1 MSENTSPKKTL
12 LLVDGSSYLYRAFHA
27 MPDLRAVPGDPSSP
41 ATGAIR
47 GMINMMERLRKD
59 FPSDFAACVFDARG
73 PTFRDALYPEYKQN
87 RSPMP
92 DDLRTQ
98 IEPIHDLVRRM
109 GWTVLDVPGVE
120 ADDVIATLAHVAAQ
134 QGVQVTVS
142 SGDKDL
148 SQLVNEHI
156 TIIDTMN
163 GKKRDVAGVTAEFG
177 VPPSLM
183 IDFQTLVGDT
193 VDNVP
198 GVEKVG
204 PKTAAKWLLEY
215 GSLDALVLR
224 ADEIKGVAGENL
236 RKAVDWLPK
245 GRALVTMKTDCDLS
259 AWVPQLPAL
268 ADLLFHQP
276 DETSLLA
283 FYEQY
288 GFKGLVRAR
297 GHGGGDP
304 AAAGVMST
312 GVSGNAAAPK
322 DDLFADAPVV
332 SAVTGEKH
340 YDTVTTWDQFETWLV
355 RLQVAELVALDT
367 ETTSLDAMKADLVGI
382 SLSDKPGEGAYI
394 ALAH

>member
-1 MSENTSPKKTL
+1 MSENTLDTAPDTTPSNNPPHL

-27 MPDLRAVPGDPSSP
+27 MPDLRAVPGDPTSP

-59 FPSDFAACVFDARG
+59 VPAVYAACVFDAKG
-73 PTFRDALYPEYKQN
+73 PTFRDELYPEYKAN

-98 IEPIHDLVRRM
+98 IEPIHELVRLM

-134 QGVQVTVS
+134 QGINVTVS

-163 GKKRDVAGVTAEFG
+163 GKVRDVAGVTAEFG

-183 IDFQTLVGDT
+183 IDYQTLVGDT

-198 GVEKVG
+198 GVAKVG

-215 GSLDALVLR
+215 GSLD
-224 ADEIKGVAGENL
+224 K
-236 RKAVDWLPK
+236 
-245 GRALVTMKTDCDLS
+245 
-259 AWVPQLPAL
+259 
-268 ADLLFHQP
+268 
-276 DETSLLA
+276 
-283 FYEQY
+283 
-288 GFKGLVRAR
+288 
-297 GHGGGDP
+297 
-304 AAAGVMST
+304 
-312 GVSGNAAAPK
+312 
-322 DDLFADAPVV
+322 
-332 SAVTGEKH
+332 
-340 YDTVTTWDQFETWLV
+340 
-355 RLQVAELVALDT
+355 
-367 ETTSLDAMKADLVGI
+367 
-382 SLSDKPGEGAYI
+382 
-394 ALAH
+394 